1 MFICCPEKEAK
12 KRANKLGEL
21 KQLVEAIEEKM
32 LVPCSVVC
40 PICGPPCTVPCPPC
54 PCPPCACPPCPCPP
68 EEPAAA
74 KDCSCPPMPP
84 NVMVCYKHEKTEK
97 KKNGR
102 AVKKSTGLKRTSR
115 AKSRELRASILYQGC
130 DCEKR
135 NGLQD
140 DCRRTGCH
148 GSPECLTKPEPICGP
163 SEFSNGKHLGKK
175 FGGYP
180 SSSGEV
186 DVADEEGQ
194 GTNVS
199 VYYNCYPAAIKC

>member
-12 KRANKLGEL
+12 KRCNKLGDL

-32 LVPCSVVC
+32 MVPCTMVC
-40 PICGPPCTVPCPPC
+40 PICGPPCAITL
-54 PCPPCACPPCPCPP
+54 PCPP
-68 EEPAAA
+68 EEP
-74 KDCSCPPMPP
+74 KEPPGPPIPP
-84 NVMVCYKHEKTEK
+84 NVMVCYKSERHDK

-102 AVKKSTGLKRTSR
+102 TVKKTNALKRTKR

-175 FGGYP
+175 SGGYV

-186 DVADEEGQ
+186 VDAGDDEGNEK
-194 GTNVS
+194 VS